1 MAANEDHW
9 RHLSPA
15 ARLENVQE
23 KLHNEQT
30 ENRIFFTIVSVRL
43 RCYLLKILL
52 LLLYII
58 L

>member
-1 MAANEDHW
+1 MATNEDHW

-15 ARLENVQE
+15 ARLENVRE

-30 ENRIFFTIVSVRL
+30 ENRIFLTIVSVRL
-43 RCYLLKILL
+43 RYYLLKILL
-52 LLLYII
+52 LYII